1 MSVWERIWSIYDDFD
16 QFMTCGQY
24 YPLGACH
31 NPYMTN
37 DHNQLV
43 HYNGHTAHLSDIVWT
58 RGTSRFLVLH

>member
-1 MSVWERIWSIYDDFD
+1 MSVWERIWSVYDDFD

-37 DHNQLV
+37 DHDQLV

-58 RGTSRFLVLH
+58 